1 MKAIN
6 HSNSI
11 VMYGH
16 DARLLETRK
25 WVLHGLGY
33 PVQTVL
39 RLSDLN
45 RIPATPPV
53 ALLVLCHT
61 LSPKECQDAIARAS
75 SRWPGIKKL
84 ALVRDSSKATS
95 DVVSKVLQT
104 MDIPARLLT
113 TVREL
118 VGCVS
123 SSTYSHTY

>member
-1 MKAIN
+1 MKATQL
-6 HSNSI
+6 SI

-25 WVLHGLGY
+25 WVLHSLGY
-33 PVQTVL
+33 PVQTVQ

-61 LSPKECQDAIARAS
+61 LTPKECQDAIARAS
-75 SRWPGIKKL
+75 SRWPGVQKL
-84 ALVRDSSKATS
+84 ALVRESSKAPC
-95 DVVSKVLQT
+95 DVVGKVLQT
-104 MDIPARLLT
+104 LDIPARMLT

-118 VGCVS
+118 VGCVG
-123 SSTYSHTY
+123 SSTYSHIY